1 MLAIGLVAIC
11 FDALFQSAV
20 PAVFRTVLNDLQED
34 PAAFVA
40 QGWQRAALEAVV
52 VMCGFLVFAHIGHTF
67 TLRGASR
74 WANRLR
80 VVVFDHVQHLSV
92 DYFARHHV
100 GDLASRINQDV
111 ERFEIALRQ
120 LMVITWTIVMIVL
133 AILFIAW
140 IDPVVAIVAFTLFA
154 VGAAAVCAGAAEATT
169 SES

>member
-1 MLAIGLVAIC
+1 MSRAPGSLRLLARHVGSGRRLLATGLVAIC

-74 WANRLR
+74 SSGRT
-80 VVVFDHVQHLSV
+80 
-92 DYFARHHV
+92 
-100 GDLASRINQDV
+100 ASR
-111 ERFEIALRQ
+111 
-120 LMVITWTIVMIVL
+120 
-133 AILFIAW
+133 
-140 IDPVVAIVAFTLFA
+140 
-154 VGAAAVCAGAAEATT
+154 
-169 SES
+169 